1 MGSTLFQRP
10 LLGCN
15 SSSFRGQW
23 WKKDVMDV
31 LQEAIISGGDPEI
44 SDALTI
50 NGQPG
55 DLYPCSKSGTC
66 LVFTDK
72 FVLLRNN
79 LLNPDD
85 R

>member
-1 MGSTLFQRP
+1 M
-10 LLGCN
+10 
-15 SSSFRGQW
+15 
-23 WKKDVMDV
+23 MDV
-31 LQEAIISGGDPEI
+31 LREAIITGGDPEI
-44 SDALTI
+44 FDALTI

-66 LVFTDK
+66 LVFTVK

-85 R
+85 SCACLRFFAVRFKFSVLFV